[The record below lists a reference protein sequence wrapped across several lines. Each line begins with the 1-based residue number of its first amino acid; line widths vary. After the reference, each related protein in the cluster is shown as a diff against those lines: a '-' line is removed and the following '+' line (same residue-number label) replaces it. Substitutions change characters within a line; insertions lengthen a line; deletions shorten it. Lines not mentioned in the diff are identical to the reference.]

1 MANVIS
7 HQTGH
12 GLKVESGSM
21 SDMVEPQPVD
31 NVRKDELLTEG
42 CPNRNKSWCYWVPF
56 PGVRYYCYGR
66 QATNAG
72 PVEHSPQGLPT

>member
-31 NVRKDELLTEG
+31 NVRKDEL
-42 CPNRNKSWCYWVPF
+42 
-56 PGVRYYCYGR
+56 
-66 QATNAG
+66 
-72 PVEHSPQGLPT
+72 